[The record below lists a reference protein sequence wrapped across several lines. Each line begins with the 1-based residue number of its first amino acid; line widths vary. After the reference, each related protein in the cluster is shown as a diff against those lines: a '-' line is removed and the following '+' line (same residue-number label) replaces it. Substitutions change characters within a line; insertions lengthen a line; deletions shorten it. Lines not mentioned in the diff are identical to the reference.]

1 MCVCVCRCVFVP
13 ADHPAEILRGSFLP
27 GACRDDGCAESPGS
41 QCRCPEP
48 ETEPSGPPV
57 DSVLPLCDST
67 AAAAPKHVEYKFS
80 SDTQHG
86 VLAMTKRQVDSD
98 WTKSTCVSSREA
110 HMLCCKDIDA
120 LTMKFT
126 KEFLSFS
133 RLLGI
138 HAALSLE
145 Q

>member
-1 MCVCVCRCVFVP
+1 MYYQSEKEHIMCVCVCRCVFVP

-86 VLAMTKRQVDSD
+86 VLVMTKRQVDS
-98 WTKSTCVSSREA
+98 A
-110 HMLCCKDIDA
+110 
-120 LTMKFT
+120 
-126 KEFLSFS
+126 
-133 RLLGI
+133 
-138 HAALSLE
+138 
-145 Q
+145 